1 MITLLETEMVPAKF
15 AMLLGVGLLSFLF
28 VVALYVVWTRIVGL
42 DPTVAQWCATLSR
55 PGRVVIAL
63 VSGAGLAT
71 ASLAAPTVEA
81 GVAGMVMLA
90 ASAFAAL
97 MVFEMVRQ
105 RQQSAV

>member
-1 MITLLETEMVPAKF
+1 MVPAKF

-42 DPTVAQWCATLSR
+42 DPTVAQWCADLSR
-55 PGRVVIAL
+55 PVRVLVAL
-63 VSGAGLAT
+63 VSGVGLAT

-81 GVAGMVMLA
+81 GVAGMALLA

-97 MVFEMVRQ
+97 LVFEMVRQ
-105 RQQSAV
+105 RQQTPS